1 MNMTNQVK
9 HVRVQAKSHNL
20 MTNECRWKT
29 AKDKKKVRMIRV
41 FVIYF
46 TDSEGMETGSVSMEC
61 CAEHQ
66 KNAEDSLIAEHGLR
80 R

>member
-1 MNMTNQVK
+1 
-9 HVRVQAKSHNL
+9 
-20 MTNECRWKT
+20 
-29 AKDKKKVRMIRV
+29 MIRV

-46 TDSEGMETGSVSMEC
+46 TDSEGMKTDSVSMEC

>member
-1 MNMTNQVK
+1 MSADGKQ
-9 HVRVQAKSHNL
+9 Q
-20 MTNECRWKT
+20 
-29 AKDKKKVRMIRV
+29 KDKKKVRMIRV

-46 TDSEGMETGSVSMEC
+46 TDSEGMKTDSVSMEC

-80 R
+80 RWSQDVVKRTEEF

>member
-1 MNMTNQVK
+1 
-9 HVRVQAKSHNL
+9 
-20 MTNECRWKT
+20 
-29 AKDKKKVRMIRV
+29 MIRV

-46 TDSEGMETGSVSMEC
+46 TDSEGMKTDTVSMEC
-61 CAEHQ
+61 CVEHQ